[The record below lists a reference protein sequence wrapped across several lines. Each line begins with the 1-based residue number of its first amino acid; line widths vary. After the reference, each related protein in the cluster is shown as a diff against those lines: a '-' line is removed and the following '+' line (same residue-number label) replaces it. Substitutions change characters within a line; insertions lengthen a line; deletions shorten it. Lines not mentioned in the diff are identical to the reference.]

1 MLNKQNEIF
10 DIRIFRIRISPPKS
24 SPCFCILSHLKGSL
38 KNASLWAHFRGLCN
52 VDLIHFYLY
61 GICNLTKVAT
71 RRIMLL
77 NIFQTFSEQIFIR
90 KLWTATIICNLSYFE
105 KQLHAKKVFFKNF
118 TKFTEKTPVLES
130 LSKLQVWCISV
141 NFVKHLRGYL
151 FISKISVPAT

>member
-77 NIFQTFSEQIFIR
+77 DIFQTFSEQIFIR
-90 KLWTATIICNLSYFE
+90 KLWTAAIIYNLSYFE
-105 KQLHAKKVFFKNF
+105 KQSHAKKVFLKISQSSRKNTCF
-118 TKFTEKTPVLES
+118 RVS

-141 NFVKHLRGYL
+141 NFVKLLRGYL

>member
-24 SPCFCILSHLKGSL
+24 SPCFCILSHFKGPL
-38 KNASLWAHFRGLCN
+38 KNASLWAHFRGFCN

-77 NIFQTFSEQIFIR
+77 DIFQTFSEQIFIR
-90 KLWTATIICNLSYFE
+90 KLWTAAIIYNLSYFE
-105 KQLHAKKVFFKNF
+105 KQSHAKKVFLKISQSSSKNTCF
-118 TKFTEKTPVLES
+118 RVS

-141 NFVKHLRGYL
+141 NFVKLLRGYL

>member
-24 SPCFCILSHLKGSL
+24 SPCFCILSHLKGPL
-38 KNASLWAHFRGLCN
+38 KNASLWAHFRGFCN

-61 GICNLTKVAT
+61 GICNLTKVGT

-77 NIFQTFSEQIFIR
+77 DIFQTFSEQIFIR
-90 KLWTATIICNLSYFE
+90 KLWTAAIIYNLLYFE
-105 KQLHAKKVFFKNF
+105 KQSHAKKVFLKISQSSSKNTCF
-118 TKFTEKTPVLES
+118 RVS

-141 NFVKHLRGYL
+141 NFVKLLRGYL

>member
-10 DIRIFRIRISPPKS
+10 DIRIFRIRLSPPKS
-24 SPCFCILSHLKGSL
+24 SPCFCILSHLKGPL
-38 KNASLWAHFRGLCN
+38 KNASLWAHFRGFCN

-77 NIFQTFSEQIFIR
+77 DIFQTFSEQIFIR
-90 KLWTATIICNLSYFE
+90 KLWTAAIIYNLSYFE
-105 KQLHAKKVFFKNF
+105 KQSHAKKVFLKISQSSSKNTCF
-118 TKFTEKTPVLES
+118 RVS

-141 NFVKHLRGYL
+141 NFVKLLRGYL